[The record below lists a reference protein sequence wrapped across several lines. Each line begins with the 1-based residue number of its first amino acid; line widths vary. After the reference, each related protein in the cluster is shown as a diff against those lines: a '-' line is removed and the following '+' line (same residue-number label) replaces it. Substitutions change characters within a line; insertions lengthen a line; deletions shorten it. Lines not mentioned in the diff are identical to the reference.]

1 MDQRIAELEV
11 KLSFAED
18 MVEALNKT
26 VFRQQQQ
33 IEQLQKDVV
42 AMREQIRLSM
52 PAEKRDARDE
62 VPPHY

>member
-1 MDQRIAELEV
+1 MEKRIAELEV
-11 KLSFAED
+11 KLSFTED
-18 MVEALNKT
+18 LVEELNKT

-42 AMREQIRLSM
+42 AMREQIRLSI
-52 PAEKRDARDE
+52 PAEKRDPRDE

>member
-1 MDQRIAELEV
+1 MEKRVAELEV

-18 MVEALNKT
+18 MVEELNKT

-42 AMREQIRLSM
+42 ALREQIRLSL
-52 PAEKRDARDE
+52 PAERRDPRDE

>member
-1 MDQRIAELEV
+1 MEKRIAELEV

-18 MVEALNKT
+18 LVEELNKT

-42 AMREQIRLSM
+42 AMREQIRLSI
-52 PAEKRDARDE
+52 PAEKRDPRDE